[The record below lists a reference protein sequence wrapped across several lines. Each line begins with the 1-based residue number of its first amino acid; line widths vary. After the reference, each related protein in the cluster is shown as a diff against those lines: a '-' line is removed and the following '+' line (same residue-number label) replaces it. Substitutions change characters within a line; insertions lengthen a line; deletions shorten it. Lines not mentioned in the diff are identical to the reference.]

1 MLTEFGVV
9 LGDFRQCRVVRL
21 AQFRTV
27 HHGIEMA
34 DLPPGA
40 MQMLVGIF
48 QRADEVVPVRRG
60 LVCGYACNQ
69 RTVLREQL
77 LNSRRDIGG
86 FEIGKAG

>member
-1 MLTEFGVV
+1 
-9 LGDFRQCRVVRL
+9 
-21 AQFRTV
+21 
-27 HHGIEMA
+27 MA

-77 LNSRRDIGG
+77 LNSRRDIGR